1 MSSRKLVCIDD
12 SVKAG
17 MEKFVFEAYFN
28 WVKKGVT
35 YTVRQVLEN
44 DGIVTG
50 VLLNEVHNFPIYQ
63 PLIGRKQEPAFRLD
77 RFAELE
83 DDLAEEI
90 INELEV
96 VNHGEEA

>member
-1 MSSRKLVCIDD
+1 MSNRKLVCIDD
-12 SVKAG
+12 SVRAG
-17 MEKFVFEAYFN
+17 MERFVSEAYFN

-35 YTVRQVLEN
+35 YTVREVLEN

-63 PLIGRKQEPAFRLD
+63 PLLGRKQEPAFRLD

-83 DDLAEEI
+83 DDLADEI

-96 VNHGEEA
+96 ASYE

>member
-1 MSSRKLVCIDD
+1 MSNRKLVCIDD
-12 SVKAG
+12 SVRVG
-17 MEKFVFEAYFN
+17 MERFVSEAYFN

-35 YTVRQVLEN
+35 YTVREVLEN

-63 PLIGRKQEPAFRLD
+63 PLLGRKQEPAFRLD

-83 DDLAEEI
+83 DDLADEI

-96 VNHGEEA
+96 VSYEQEA